1 MVARSKGTNGRVQ
14 SISWAFRSLGSLLGC
29 VYGATFTFHA
39 NRFAFIALIC
49 LLGSVC
55 SLRVKNIENAT
66 TTGSQFCRDFCSY
79 IYAKKV
85 LLFALVLFVYA
96 YEPGDSSIVEFLLIK
111 KFKATPTAFALTD
124 MVSYVGL
131 LLSSMF
137 FNTFL
142 RNANIYYIVITTNS
156 IAFVLFF
163 FRNFFVTE
171 RAEINP
177 TMFMVTSAFLYAFIG
192 QISFLPFIIL
202 STKFSPV
209 GMEGTVYSFFMAIT
223 NFAGIISRELSG
235 LLTNAYEIRNTIE
248 FDSEKMDRFYA
259 VCAILDLLGLFI
271 IIFLLKKVMGDIKV
285 PSKVATTPRVD
296 QSTHDEF
303 EGVTCQNHDETLCS
317 DEQEG
322 LELVDVDL
330 SDSEN
335 TLSSD
340 APMDA
345 STGGI

>member
-1 MVARSKGTNGRVQ
+1 
-14 SISWAFRSLGSLLGC
+14 
-29 VYGATFTFHA
+29 
-39 NRFAFIALIC
+39 
-49 LLGSVC
+49 
-55 SLRVKNIENAT
+55 
-66 TTGSQFCRDFCSY
+66 
-79 IYAKKV
+79 
-85 LLFALVLFVYA
+85 
-96 YEPGDSSIVEFLLIK
+96 
-111 KFKATPTAFALTD
+111 
-124 MVSYVGL
+124 MVS
-131 LLSSMF
+131 
-137 FNTFL
+137 
-142 RNANIYYIVITTNS
+142 
-156 IAFVLFF
+156 
-163 FRNFFVTE
+163 
-171 RAEINP
+171 
-177 TMFMVTSAFLYAFIG
+177 SAFLYAFIG

-223 NFAGIISRELSG
+223 NFAGIVSRELSG

-271 IIFLLKKVMGDIKV
+271 IILLLKKVMGNIKV

-296 QSTHDEF
+296 QSMHDEF
-303 EGVTCQNHDETLCS
+303 EGVTCQNHGETLCS